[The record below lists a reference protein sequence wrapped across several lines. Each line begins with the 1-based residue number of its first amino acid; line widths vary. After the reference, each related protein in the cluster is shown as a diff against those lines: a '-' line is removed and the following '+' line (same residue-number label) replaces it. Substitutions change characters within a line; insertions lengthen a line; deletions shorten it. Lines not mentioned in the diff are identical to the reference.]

1 MRSAARSSAIALMRR
16 VALRACAVMAAL
28 LSVSAPAR
36 ADVFEPIR
44 LVSADAMEQADYAHD
59 AVISGDG
66 RYVAFDGSFGG
77 IRGVWRRDLESG
89 DVELV
94 APGDAVLPSISE
106 NGQYVSFTTTAR
118 LDEQNDT
125 NTAPDVYVRNM
136 DKPDSEPCP
145 PAWEESEESRERCAY
160 TLASAVNGS
169 PKGLSYKYPE
179 GGFDET
185 HYGALASGRSALSG
199 DGRYVAFVTTAESNL
214 ANPDR
219 PSESVGTEAPETPP
233 LQVAVRDLDT
243 KRTELVSVLYD
254 PATGR
259 PEESAFGQDQPVPA
273 GGGVGAVYPGILP
286 FPSTWA
292 GASISADGS
301 TVVWMGDRIEA
312 QAPVLAQE
320 PGQGPARDEPLWRRI
335 GDPQTP
341 TRRVT
346 GGADPASPACV
357 ASAGTSLTE
366 PLTLLDPC
374 QGPFEETNTEGAGVL
389 TLGSTVDFVPRLS
402 ADGEIVAFLANGR
415 EIASGEEFDHAEASD
430 DLYIVNMADGL
441 TRVQALSRLTEIAG
455 GKVEAA
461 RTGKILDLG
470 VSPDG
475 SEIAFSTQRTVFPLG
490 SPAFVSTPAGAAGM
504 VELFDIDLADDTL
517 TRVTQGFEGQ
527 PSEEPH
533 DEAQAGVDPYTDQ
546 EGSFSPSFSNDGNT
560 LAFASTASNLVYGD
574 GNGTGPE
581 ATFPFDGSDA
591 FVVRRKL
598 FTPTMTETYVSPAPA
613 GPAIVPNWR
622 LGATALSRR
631 NGSVLL
637 DILAPGAGTLRADAQ
652 GSVRVTVAG
661 SARSGRRAARAR
673 HAHPRTTVASRT
685 VATALT
691 QASAGGLIALTLKL
705 AGRYSALAGEHGGLY
720 AVVDLVF
727 TAPGHPVLRQSVAVT
742 FLRVPAPKPRSRVAK
757 RRRPASKGH
766 AR

>member
-1 MRSAARSSAIALMRR
+1 MRR
-16 VALRACAVMAAL
+16 LALRSCAVVAAL
-28 LSVSAPAR
+28 LSMSAPAR

-44 LVSADAMEQADYAHD
+44 LVSEDATEQADYAHD

-66 RYVAFDGSFGG
+66 QYVAFDGSFGG
-77 IRGVWRRDLESG
+77 MKGVWRRDLASG
-89 DVELV
+89 AVELV
-94 APGDAVLPSISE
+94 APGDGVLPSISE

-125 NTAPDVYVRNM
+125 NAAPDVYVRNM
-136 DKPDSEPCP
+136 DKPDSEACP

-185 HYGALASGRSALSG
+185 HYGALASGRSALSA

-214 ANPDR
+214 ANPGR
-219 PSESVGTEAPETPP
+219 PESPAVEAPETPP

-243 KRTELVSVLYD
+243 ARTELVSVRYD
-254 PATGR
+254 SATGR
-259 PEESAFGQDQPVPA
+259 PEQSPFGQDQPVSA
-273 GGGVGAVYPGILP
+273 SGGVGAVYPGILP

-301 TVVWMGDRIEA
+301 TVAWMGERIEA
-312 QAPVLAQE
+312 QAPVLAEE

-346 GGADPASPACV
+346 GGADPASPTCA
-357 ASAGTSLTE
+357 ASAETSLTE

-389 TLGSTVDFVPRLS
+389 TLGTSVDFVPRLS
-402 ADGEIVAFLANGR
+402 ADGEVVAFLANAR

-430 DLYIVNMADGL
+430 DLYMVNMADGL

-461 RTGKILDLG
+461 RAGRIVDLG

-490 SPAFVSTPAGAAGM
+490 SPAFVSTPAGAPGM
-504 VELFDIDLADDTL
+504 VELFDIDLAQDTL

-533 DEAQAGVDPYTDQ
+533 SEAQAGVDPYTDQ
-546 EGSFSPSFSNDGNT
+546 EGSFSPSFSHDGNT
-560 LAFASTASNLVYGD
+560 LAFTSTASDLVYGD
-574 GNGTGPE
+574 GNGNGPE

-591 FVVRRKL
+591 FVAKRKL
-598 FTPTMTETYVSPAPA
+598 FTSTMTETYVSPAPA
-613 GPAIVPNWR
+613 GPAIVPAWR

-637 DILAPGAGTLRADAQ
+637 DVLAPGAGALRAEAV
-652 GSVRVTVAG
+652 GSVRVTATVAG
-661 SARSGRRAARAR
+661 SARRGRRATGAG
-673 HAHPRTTVASRT
+673 HAHARVRTTVVSRT
-685 VATALT
+685 VAAGGT

-705 AGRYSALAGEHGGLY
+705 AGRYSALAGEHGGLS
-720 AVVDLVF
+720 AVVDLTF
-727 TAPGHPVLRQSVAVT
+727 TAPGHPLLRQSVDVT

-757 RRRPASKGH
+757 RRRAASKGH